1 MRIGSRFAIGVHV
14 LSLLA
19 IEGPPERTSEW
30 MAGSVGVNPV
40 IIRNVV
46 GQLRR
51 AGLVRTRQG
60 SPGAQLARPLSA
72 VTLLDVYRAVE
83 ADGELFAIHPRPN
96 PDCNV
101 GANIQNTLEQVF
113 GEAQRAMEDRLG
125 AVTLADIVQDMGI
138 LQTV

>member
-19 IEGPPERTSEW
+19 LDDPSERTSEW

-51 AGLVRTRQG
+51 AGLVHTRQG
-60 SPGAQLARPLSA
+60 APGAQLARPLRE

-83 ADGELFAIHPRPN
+83 VDGELFAIHPRPN
-96 PDCNV
+96 PECTV
-101 GANIQNTLEQVF
+101 GANIQDTLEQAF

-125 AVTLADIVQDMGI
+125 AVTLADIVQDLGI
-138 LQTV
+138 LPAI